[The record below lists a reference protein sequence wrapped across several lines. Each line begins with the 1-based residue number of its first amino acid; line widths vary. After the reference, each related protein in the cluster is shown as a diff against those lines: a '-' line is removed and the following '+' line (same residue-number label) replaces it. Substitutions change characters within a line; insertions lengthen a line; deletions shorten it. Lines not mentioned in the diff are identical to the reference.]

1 MRHYGR
7 IWKTKKPFL
16 SIVDA
21 AFFWNGRS
29 GEQVKRR
36 NGNRKFPM
44 TNNQIKKINTPSSK
58 YILLKLQHAPQQ
70 FNHLVI

>member
-21 AFFWNGRS
+21 AFFWNGKS
-29 GEQVKRR
+29 GEQVKRRR

-44 TNNQIKKINTPSSK
+44 TKDQIKKS
-58 YILLKLQHAPQQ
+58 ILLHPNISFSNCSTLP
-70 FNHLVI
+70 NNLTI